1 MTACS
6 WRFYVASDFS
16 IFFFDEK
23 VDIPRNFSREV
34 TSSFPCIKIFLFWF
48 YRSRIWINR
57 NRTLVGFDFNLNF
70 FVYFCCI
77 QPSCLFFFFSFFLL
91 QTFYIVWYFSYVS
104 ICKDLQK
111 TIVLSSGPFLQ
122 VFTFT
127 IQCICNLWW
136 SENSPSEA
144 IPQRP
149 SHPIPKLLLCTIVE
163 ITLQHGCPCPL

>member
-77 QPSCLFFFFSFFLL
+77 QPSCLCICMVPTWRNCRLKVVSRHFFFL
-91 QTFYIVWYFSYVS
+91 YVERM
-104 ICKDLQK
+104 K
-111 TIVLSSGPFLQ
+111 TIFLIKTAFYNKSSYL
-122 VFTFT
+122 VIRT
-127 IQCICNLWW
+127 
-136 SENSPSEA
+136 
-144 IPQRP
+144 
-149 SHPIPKLLLCTIVE
+149 K
-163 ITLQHGCPCPL
+163 